1 MSVVQ
6 EFNLNIIPDSGPVVV
21 HVDQYDHG
29 EGRLVAHLYNGSTP
43 YSPVGASA
51 MIQGTKPDGNFYMYS
66 CDIDGNTV
74 TANLEEIM
82 TQVCGRVRT
91 QFVITDS
98 EDRTGT
104 FVFELDVQSSALNG
118 AGGSESIIEYIQEAI
133 EETQEKALES
143 EAWAVGQRGGTDV
156 PSTDP
161 AYHNNSKYYSEQA
174 DTSATNAANSES
186 AASGSAEDSEAWA
199 VGERGGVPV
208 TYGDPTYH
216 NNAEYWADVARQSAG
231 ASVVANTETETSAHA
246 YAVGDQFIY
255 NGVLYTATA
264 PISIGG
270 TITPGTNCTA
280 SDNIVDQLENKA
292 DLVGGK
298 VPAAQLPSYVDDVIE
313 GYYYNSKFYEEAAH
327 TTEITPETGKIYVD
341 LSTDVTY
348 RWSGSAYIALSNPD
362 IANDAV
368 TAITASTAEYPVPA
382 VNELLKVIIG
392 KINKFL
398 DDLKTKKADKVSSA
412 TNGDFAGLDA
422 NGNLTDSGKKA
433 GDFLTSHQTIKQ
445 DGVTGAT
452 VNRFGTC
459 STAAGTAAKTVSI
472 TTGTFALVEGARV
485 TVKFSNANTAD
496 TPMLNVNSTG
506 AHYIYYRGVQV
517 KSGGAPINVLSGTI
531 DFVYDGSNYNIVG
544 TFANAIP
551 STDTSEKIFLLGAT
565 SQSASNADSY
575 TQDTAYVGTDGCLY
589 SDSKKVFTAY
599 YKEGSTTV
607 STANQAFTVA
617 ISDSNI
623 STSSK
628 ILSVCTSVKGLNYTD
643 ITLASGSC
651 TISFPGVSSAQTVTV
666 GIEWR

>member
-29 EGRLVAHLYNGSTP
+29 EGRLVAHLYNGGTP

-174 DTSATNAANSES
+174 DTSATNAADSES

-199 VGERGGVPV
+199 VGKREGTPV
-208 TYGDPTYH
+208 TSGDPTYH

-231 ASVVANTETETSAHA
+231 ASVVANTETETSSHA

-313 GYYYNSKFYEEAAH
+313 GYYKVADGKFYEESTYVH
-327 TTEITPETGKIYVD
+327 VITPESGKIYVD

-348 RWSGSAYIALSNPD
+348 RWGGSTYAPLSNPD
-362 IANDAV
+362 IAEDVV
-368 TAITASTAEYPVPA
+368 TDITASTAEYPVPA

-412 TNGDFAGLDA
+412 TNGHIAALDS
-422 NGNLTDSGKKA
+422 NGNLTDSGKT
-433 GDFLTSHQTIKQ
+433 L
-445 DGVTGAT
+445 GAN
-452 VNRFGTC
+452 VP
-459 STAAGTAAKTVSI
+459 S
-472 TTGTFALVEGARV
+472 GAV
-485 TVKFSNANTAD
+485 FTDTKNTA
-496 TPMLNVNSTG
+496 G
-506 AHYIYYRGVQV
+506 
-517 KSGGAPINVLSGTI
+517 
-531 DFVYDGSNYNIVG
+531 
-544 TFANAIP
+544 
-551 STDTSEKIFLLGAT
+551 STDSSSKLFLIGAT
-565 SQSASNADSY
+565 SQGANPQTYS
-575 TQDTAYVGTDGCLY
+575 QDTAYVGTDGCLY

-607 STANQAFTVA
+607 STANQAFTVV